1 MDFISTH
8 IVIPG
13 HVTEVR
19 DAIHRLCAEYG
30 FPRKALEEIDI
41 IATEMATNLIKHE
54 AVNPNICYRIEECS
68 TGPCAL
74 DLMSVDDGP
83 GIASP
88 DDAIADGYSSH
99 SSSMGVGLGSMK
111 RLSDT
116 FELRSSADGTVIR
129 VRKYA
134 ADHTDPF
141 ESTLRISVLTR
152 PHPLEHVCGDG
163 YFIKRFH
170 GGACIAV
177 IDGLGHGIHARE
189 ASACAETYLETNF
202 SRTQPLDRLMRG
214 LGEALR
220 HTRGAVAGICV
231 IDEEN
236 GELQYAGVGDVTMH
250 ILPKEDHCPVWNVPG
265 VLGMQQARII
275 THRHRWN
282 DGYHTLIMHSD
293 GISSRMNE
301 DDMPMHD
308 SPVNLAHFIMNEY
321 RRGEDDATVM
331 VVK

>member
-1 MDFISTH
+1 MDYISTH
-8 IVIPG
+8 IVLPG

-19 DAIHRLCAEYG
+19 NAIRHLCAEYG
-30 FPRKALEEIDI
+30 FPHKTLEEIDI

-54 AVNPNICYRIEECS
+54 AVNPKICYRIDECS

-74 DLMSVDDGP
+74 DLVSVDDGP

-88 DDAIADGYSSH
+88 DDAVVDGYTSH
-99 SSSMGVGLGSMK
+99 SNSMGVGLGSMK

-116 FELRSSADGTVIR
+116 FELTSSADGTKIR
-129 VRKYA
+129 VKKYA
-134 ADHTDPF
+134 ADDTDAF
-141 ESTLRISVLTR
+141 ESALRISVLTR

-163 YFIKRFH
+163 YFIRRFP

-189 ASACAETYLETNF
+189 ASACAETYLEKHF
-202 SRTQPLDRLMRG
+202 SREKPLDRLMGG

-231 IDEEN
+231 IDEKN
-236 GELQYAGVGDVTMH
+236 GVIQYAGVGDVTMH
-250 ILPKEDHCPVWNVPG
+250 IFPKEGNSPVWNVPG
-265 VLGMQQARII
+265 VLGMHQAKVI
-275 THRHRWN
+275 THRHPW
-282 DGYHTLIMHSD
+282 DGGYHTLIMHSD
-293 GISSRMNE
+293 GITSRMNE
-301 DDMPMHD
+301 NDMPVHE